1 MKYTQNYKISQVTER
16 TLIIGV
22 DIAKKKHFARA
33 FDWRGIELDKVINF
47 SSNSKGFKEFD
58 QWAQDVANTHG
69 KDKIIVGLEPTGH
82 YWFTFA
88 SYVSKRDK
96 KIVQVNP
103 YHVKKAKELD
113 DNTPSKNDRKD
124 PKTIAMLVKDGRY
137 LIPYFPKGKYAEMRK
152 AFEIREVYLKKM
164 WSVKNR
170 IKRWFDIYFPE
181 FTQVFKSWEGKTALM
196 TLENFPIPGEI
207 ASMSAENIL
216 SVWRKKVK
224 RGVGIKKAKS
234 LVAAA
239 KKSVGV
245 TEGLDM
251 AKYELECILDEYNA
265 IRRKLDNTE
274 QRMETLLKLIPKAE
288 KILSIK
294 GIGPITA
301 AGFIAEV
308 GDISRFNHPKQIIKL
323 AGLNLR
329 ENSSGKHKGKTTI
342 SKRGRKRLRALLFR
356 AILPLVGKN
365 QEFKKLHKYYT
376 TRSKNPLKKMQSLII
391 LCCKLIR
398 VFYALITKG
407 LEYSPEKLMS
417 DIHRPKNYKQVA

>member
-1 MKYTQNYKISQVTER
+1 MKYTQNYKISQVTEE

-33 FDWRGIELDKVINF
+33 FDWRGIELDKVISF
-47 SSNSKGFKEFD
+47 TSDLMGFKQFN
-58 QWAQDVANTHG
+58 QWAQDIANKYG
-69 KDKIIVGLEPTGH
+69 KNKIIVGLEPTGH

-88 SYVSKRDK
+88 SYVSKRNK

-113 DNTPSKNDRKD
+113 DNNPSKNDRKD

-152 AFEIREVYLKKM
+152 AFDIRELQLKKM

-196 TLENFPIPGEI
+196 TLENFPIPEEI
-207 ASMSAENIL
+207 ARMDAENIL
-216 SVWRKKVK
+216 SVWRRKVK
-224 RGVGIKKAKS
+224 RGVGIKKAKA
-234 LVAAA
+234 LVVVAQ
-239 KKSVGV
+239 KSVGV
-245 TEGLDM
+245 TEGLEM

-265 IRRKLDNTE
+265 IRSKLDNIE
-274 QRMETLLKLIPKAE
+274 ERMENLLELIPKAE

-329 ENSSGKHKGKTTI
+329 ENSSGEHKGKTTI

-365 QEFKKLHKYYT
+365 QEFKELHKYYT
-376 TRSKNPLKKMQSLII
+376 TRSINPLKKMQSLIV

-407 LEYSPEKLMS
+407 LEYSPEKLIS
-417 DIHRPKNYKQVA
+417 DIHRPRIYKQVA